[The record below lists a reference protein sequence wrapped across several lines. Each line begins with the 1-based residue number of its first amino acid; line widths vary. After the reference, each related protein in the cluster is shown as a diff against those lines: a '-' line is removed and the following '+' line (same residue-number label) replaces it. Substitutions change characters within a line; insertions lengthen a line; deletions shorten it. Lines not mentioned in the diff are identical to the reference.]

1 VYIGTIEGGN
11 ETPLE
16 ITYDPKYVGNPLSI
30 GSKQLTWEGR
40 RLKQIIDGDDVF
52 NYTYNEQGLR
62 TKKNINGVETKYY
75 LQGTNIIAE
84 EKNGQTMHFIY
95 NEQNQLVGFEHQ
107 QNKYFYVRDLLGII
121 RNIIDVNGNV
131 VVTYKYD
138 AWGNHKVYDSSNAE
152 NTRSSFIGNIN
163 PFRYKGYYYDVESE
177 WYYLQSRYYS
187 PLLSRFINMD
197 HTLYLEPGNVD
208 GINLFA
214 YCANNPVMY
223 FDPSGNFPWLILAAL
238 LLFTPIGGT
247 ALQIATSTLSYAG
260 MVITAIW
267 DQDVRADMNAINWNP
282 FNSNEQATLNSNN
295 VSFYKGVPVFRTAS
309 GGRSGSFGAIFLT
322 KSSGVDTL
330 RHERGHNWQLMMMGV
345 GTYGFTVGIP
355 SPLKLGQWD
364 RARNYYGAP
373 WETMADLLGGVSGR
387 SHSNKEIWYAWGYY
401 AISTLAFPLTA
412 LYWF

>member
-1 VYIGTIEGGN
+1 
-11 ETPLE
+11 
-16 ITYDPKYVGNPLSI
+16 
-30 GSKQLTWEGR
+30 
-40 RLKQIIDGDDVF
+40 
-52 NYTYNEQGLR
+52 
-62 TKKNINGVETKYY
+62 
-75 LQGTNIIAE
+75 
-84 EKNGQTMHFIY
+84 
-95 NEQNQLVGFEHQ
+95 
-107 QNKYFYVRDLLGII
+107 
-121 RNIIDVNGNV
+121 
-131 VVTYKYD
+131 
-138 AWGNHKVYDSSNAE
+138 
-152 NTRSSFIGNIN
+152 
-163 PFRYKGYYYDVESE
+163 
-177 WYYLQSRYYS
+177 
-187 PLLSRFINMD
+187 
-197 HTLYLEPGNVD
+197 
-208 GINLFA
+208 
-214 YCANNPVMY
+214 MY

-364 RARNYYGAP
+364 SARNYYGAP

-401 AISTLAFPLTA
+401 AISTLVFPLTA